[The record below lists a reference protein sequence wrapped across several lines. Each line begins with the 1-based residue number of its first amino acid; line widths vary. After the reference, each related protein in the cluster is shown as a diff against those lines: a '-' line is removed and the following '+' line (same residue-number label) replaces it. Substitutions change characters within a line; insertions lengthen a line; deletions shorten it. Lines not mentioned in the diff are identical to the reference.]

1 MQGMT
6 DDNQFLLCHGAK
18 RNTGRM
24 LLRACQAFVERI
36 QELEE
41 QLDAI
46 KEQS

>member
-1 MQGMT
+1 MAVL
-6 DDNQFLLCHGAK
+6 DDMLFLQEDAD
-18 RNTGRM
+18 NPM